1 MQEVIVTIIIGY
13 LLGSFASSYFLGKIF
28 RNTDV
33 RNHGSGNAGAT
44 NALRVFGVKL
54 AAATFALDIL
64 KGVIAVIIGS
74 HLLGKDGAM
83 LGGVCAVIGHNWP
96 IFLGFK
102 GGKGV
107 ATTVAVI
114 LGVEPLVGIIAIL
127 IGLIIIFKTKYV
139 SLGSVCGMALLPI
152 ISLIVI
158 RPFDWKLLVFT
169 LFLSLMS
176 IYRHRGNIK
185 RLLSGSESKIGEK
198 A

>member
-152 ISLIVI
+152 IGLIVI